1 MRSVIVA
8 VFIAALGVSP
18 ARAESDSMPVVTV
31 YKSPT
36 CGCCS
41 KWVDHLKANG
51 FKVAAFNVDDV
62 TQHKSRL
69 GVPPAMGSCHT
80 AEVAGYV
87 VEGHVPA
94 QAIQRLL
101 RERPAARGLT
111 VPGMPQGS
119 PGMEG
124 PRKDAFDVLLIDP
137 RGSTR
142 VFAHY

>member
-1 MRSVIVA
+1 MRSVVVA

-18 ARAESDSMPVVTV
+18 ARAESDSAPVVTV

-62 TQHKSRL
+62 MQHKSRL

-94 QAIQRLL
+94 QDIQRLL